1 MKTRIH
7 SAEPFAVPPT
17 YSEDD
22 RMIENLIFLVE
33 WDILELGQGDW
44 TQKKCKPVKINS
56 Q

>member
-17 YSEDD
+17 YSEDG
-22 RMIENLIFLVE
+22 RIIENLIFLVE

-44 TQKKCKPVKINS
+44 TQKKMQTSKN
-56 Q
+56 